1 MQHRIFG
8 YHRFMSGNTTA
19 AVDRAKAPIP
29 GDLAWNLGMVLR
41 GYQIRIEEAMAE
53 LPAGFRGYQILSTVV
68 HRDPEN
74 QQALG
79 AHLAIDRT
87 VLTYTLD
94 TLVDAGL
101 VERVPDP
108 ADRRARKILATAQGR
123 DVLATYEDHVAGVE
137 KQLLSGLAH
146 DDVGQLT
153 GLIARLA
160 MNVHRAQPGSSPCE
174 AMDHLS

>member
-1 MQHRIFG
+1 
-8 YHRFMSGNTTA
+8 MSANTQTA
-19 AVDRAKAPIP
+19 EDRAISPIP
-29 GDLAWNLGMVLR
+29 GDLAWNLGMILR
-41 GYQIRIEEAMAE
+41 GYQIRIEEAMGE

-68 HRDPEN
+68 HRDPAN

-94 TLVDAGL
+94 TLVEAGL
-101 VERVPDP
+101 IERVPDP

-137 KQLLSGLAH
+137 EQLLSGLAR
-146 DDVGQLT
+146 DDVGQLKA
-153 GLIARLA
+153 LIARLA

-174 AMDHLS
+174 SMDHIS